1 MIVPLRRMM
10 CGHLRRTRCERVVTV
25 FRRIGSL
32 FLWAFGLVSD
42 RSLFASSSESY
53 QTGPLRG
60 ITFIRIYKA
69 H

>member
-1 MIVPLRRMM
+1 MTIPLRRMM
-10 CGHLRRTRCERVVTV
+10 CGHLHRTRRERVATV
-25 FRRIGSL
+25 FRRIGRL
-32 FLWAFGLVSD
+32 LLWAFSLVSG

-60 ITFIRIYKA
+60 ITFIRIDKA